1 MAFGSFQHGGHAQ
14 PVAEINTTPLVDVM
28 LVLLV
33 IFMITLPLITH
44 RLAVDLP
51 ETQANAPSA
60 AANPAPVELGI
71 DANGQL
77 FWNGVALAGEADL
90 ELRLQEAARGEPK
103 PELHLH
109 ADKGTPYQRL
119 AEVMAA
125 AQRNGLTRIG
135 FITESRTP

>member
-1 MAFGSFQHGGHAQ
+1 MAFGSFQHGRHAQ

-44 RLAVDLP
+44 SLAVDLP
-51 ETQANAPSA
+51 ETDANAPSA
-60 AANPAPVELGI
+60 AVNPAPVELGI
-71 DANGQL
+71 DASGQL
-77 FWNGVALAGEADL
+77 FWNGATLNEADL

-109 ADKGTPYQRL
+109 ADKSTPYQRL

>member
-1 MAFGSFQHGGHAQ
+1 MAFGSFQPGRHAQ
-14 PVAEINTTPLVDVM
+14 PMAEINTTPLVDVM

-44 RLAVDLP
+44 HLAVDLP
-51 ETQANAPSA
+51 ETDANAPTA

-71 DANGQL
+71 NAEGQL
-77 FWNGVALAGEADL
+77 FWNGVALSGADF

-103 PELHLH
+103 PELRLH
-109 ADKGTPYQRL
+109 ADKSTPYQRL
-119 AEVMAA
+119 AEIMAA